1 MNRENVVMSLP
12 RRNHQMGEHTDD
24 MRSSINT
31 NPFDGSFS
39 EDDNQNDYQ
48 KGGFDQNDLSIEPP
62 VETSQDDAARY
73 EQQPAFTVPSTS
85 KIDDSDNRIDYAS
98 RHLESE
104 PSTSEDQ
111 RSEHDH
117 NAFKPIGGN
126 HSGRKDK
133 GATPVGFGSATTSK
147 NNPPDQSSGR
157 PGDGVI
163 IGAILGLVSIPA
175 FILFIMVTMLLLS
188 KNLKLSLEV
197 TGGIILLFPVIGLLL
212 GILDMAKVKKATVL
226 GLVAVLTSL
235 SSLGAFGYVYA
246 QKNAIEQYAQAQIQ
260 NTVTSVMSS
269 MLSGI
274 GGKSGPSE
282 MGSGDATGN
291 GDGSTTESPSSDTG
305 DSTGNSGSRQGSS
318 DETLNQNGDSSQSLN
333 DDPVFDQVQ

>member
-1 MNRENVVMSLP
+1 
-12 RRNHQMGEHTDD
+12 
-24 MRSSINT
+24 
-31 NPFDGSFS
+31 
-39 EDDNQNDYQ
+39 
-48 KGGFDQNDLSIEPP
+48 
-62 VETSQDDAARY
+62 
-73 EQQPAFTVPSTS
+73 
-85 KIDDSDNRIDYAS
+85 
-98 RHLESE
+98 
-104 PSTSEDQ
+104 
-111 RSEHDH
+111 
-117 NAFKPIGGN
+117 
-126 HSGRKDK
+126 
-133 GATPVGFGSATTSK
+133 
-147 NNPPDQSSGR
+147 
-157 PGDGVI
+157 
-163 IGAILGLVSIPA
+163 
-175 FILFIMVTMLLLS
+175 MLLLS

-197 TGGIILLFPVIGLLL
+197 TGCIILLFPVIGLLL